1 MQWLPC
7 YASPMPLF
15 QRRREHERRA
25 AETAAGKPRPLV
37 PSFPAEARTKLVW
50 AGADNVPAVD
60 IDLMRRLDASTL
72 ARQQAAV
79 LVREW
84 GRVEFTSNGLPDYL
98 VRKATDDEV
107 VDIIESWFVAATQ
120 IVALVTSNDSY
131 GGGWSEREALNA
143 ASEAYRNRVNEILD
157 DHDIAWQL
165 VGDEM
170 IPRSSTAMHATIIEP
185 VLALTTGDARYSNV
199 EKAYQAALRELKPG
213 GSPSDAITDAAT
225 SLQEMLEALGA
236 RGNALGSLLADLRK
250 RQLLSPYD
258 SKLAEAINALG
269 DWVSADRSSRGD
281 AHHVREA
288 SRDDAWLAVRVAGAL
303 ILRLAAGR
311 TR

>member
-1 MQWLPC
+1 
-7 YASPMPLF
+7 MPLF
-15 QRRREHERRA
+15 QRRRERERRA
-25 AETAAGKPRPLV
+25 ADAAAGKPRPVV
-37 PSFPAEARTKLVW
+37 PSFPVEARRKLVW

-60 IDLMRRLDASTL
+60 VDLMRRLDAATL

-84 GRVEFTSNGLPDYL
+84 GRVEFTANGLADYL
-98 VRKATDDEV
+98 VKGATDDEV

-120 IVALVTSNDSY
+120 IVSMVANTAY
-131 GGGWSEREALNA
+131 GGGWSEQEALNT
-143 ASEAYRNRVNEILD
+143 ASEAYRNKVNEILD

-165 VGDEM
+165 VGEEM

-185 VLALTTGDARYSNV
+185 VLALTNGDARYANV

-236 RGNALGSLLADLRK
+236 RGNALGPLLADARK
-250 RQLLSPYD
+250 RELLSPYD
-258 SKLAEAINALG
+258 SKLADAIDALG